1 MCDFFSLLFYAYSS
15 IFLPDW
21 QAGRILYTKNNM
33 EEKQTSPQTNT
44 NQAEGNLKAAL
55 AYLAGWIT
63 GLIFLL
69 TEKEDKFIRFHAAQS
84 LVLFGGISIIAFI
97 PFLGWIFTIIIAP
110 LSFILWIVL
119 MIKAYQNEKME
130 LPLVSDF
137 ARQIEPKIK

>member
-1 MCDFFSLLFYAYSS
+1 
-15 IFLPDW
+15 
-21 QAGRILYTKNNM
+21 M

-44 NQAEGNLKAAL
+44 NQTEGNLKAAL
-55 AYLAGWIT
+55 TYLAGWIT
-63 GLIFLL
+63 GLLFLL
-69 TEKEDKFIRFHAAQS
+69 TEKEDEFIRFHAAQS
-84 LVLFGGISIIAFI
+84 LVLFGGLSIIALI
-97 PFLGWIFTIIIAP
+97 PFLGPILLIIIAP